1 MQGKLEHS
9 NEKLTSY
16 VVSHGEKFRES
27 LIVLDGFNLIHD
39 DAFTAFLTLV
49 LRALVGN
56 ICDEQK

>member
-27 LIVLDGFNLIHD
+27 FFVLDGFNLVHD
-39 DAFTAFLTLV
+39 DGFAAFVTLV
-49 LRALVGN
+49 LRALVGKFR
-56 ICDEQK
+56 DEKK

>member
-39 DAFTAFLTLV
+39 VLTAFVTLV

-56 ICDEQK
+56 ICDEHQ